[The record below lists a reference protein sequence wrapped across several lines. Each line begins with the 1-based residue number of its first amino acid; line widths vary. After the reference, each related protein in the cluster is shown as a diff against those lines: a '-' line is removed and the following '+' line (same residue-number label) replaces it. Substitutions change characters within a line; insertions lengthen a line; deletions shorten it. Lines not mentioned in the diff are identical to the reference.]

1 MFSFGILGTNVQVE
15 DDMVEFCI
23 FRMNHFVVN
32 EKQDKKII
40 LVTDYDVLETAASVG
55 QKIGNPLTINP
66 DGSVKNESLESG
78 MKHKSSTDS
87 EEQPLAKKSC
97 SKLVCVKLNILLT
110 CSFLTVHISRIFRLQ
125 IVQASSPLPT
135 LVQNLQYL

>member
-66 DGSVKNESLESG
+66 DGSVKNESFENG
-78 MKHKSSTDS
+78 MKHKSSTNDS

-110 CSFLTVHISRIFRLQ
+110 
-125 IVQASSPLPT
+125 
-135 LVQNLQYL
+135 